1 MVNAVL
7 TLFCFDGPM
16 TYRYIDFPA
25 GFGEHLRWLGIDVGP
40 MPGFDIHAA
49 TTMETPVR
57 LAGLNTWR
65 HPAIVG
71 AFSYFGGGC
80 VFQSAAIGRYCSV
93 ADNVQVGLGQHPT
106 DTLTTSILAWRSGE
120 EALNFEEHLER
131 EQPGWKRALPELPY
145 HATAFTTIGNDVWI
159 GCNVYL
165 KDGVTIG
172 DGAIIGAHA
181 VVTRDVPPYAIVAGS
196 PARIIRYRF
205 DDKTIERL
213 LALQW
218 WDYNILDVAELDLG
232 DIDSA
237 ICTMEE
243 AIAGGL
249 EPYRPAVIN
258 LVEEHDRFL
267 QIQEMM
273 LRQRA

>member
-1 MVNAVL
+1 
-7 TLFCFDGPM
+7 M
-16 TYRYIDFPA
+16 TYRYIDFPT
-25 GFGEHLRWLGIDVGP
+25 GFGAHLGRMGIDVGP
-40 MPGFDIHAA
+40 MPGFDIHEA

-57 LAGLNTWR
+57 LAAVNTWR

-93 ADNVQVGLGQHPT
+93 ADNVQIGLGQHPA
-106 DTLTTSILAWRSGE
+106 DALTTSILAWRTGV
-120 EALNFEEHLER
+120 EALNFEEHLR
-131 EQPGWKRALPELPY
+131 QAQPGWTRALPLMPY

-159 GCNVYL
+159 GCNAYL

-196 PARIIRYRF
+196 PARILRYRF
-205 DDKTIERL
+205 DDQTIERL

-218 WDYNILDVAELDLG
+218 WDYNILDVADMDPG
-232 DIDSA
+232 DISSA
-237 ICTMEE
+237 IGTMEE
-243 AIAGGL
+243 AIGGGL
-249 EPYRPAVIN
+249 KPYAPAAIN
-258 LVEEHDRFL
+258 LVEEYERFL
-267 QIQEMM
+267 YLQEM
-273 LRQRA
+273 LRRHCA